1 MHTGDVDLPERAHDG
16 SSRVGGFTPDS
27 GLGRGGG
34 GEGERG
40 EQ

>member
-16 SSRVGGFTPDS
+16 SFRVGGFTPES
-27 GLGRGGG
+27 GLRRVGGG
-34 GEGERG
+34 KGERG